1 MSPPGRPTAP
11 RGRCR
16 RPGRPNM
23 NTNALIL
30 LLLIIM
36 MISCII
42 MFMTIIINI
51 SSSSSSY
58 CCISMICISSSSSSS
73 SSNDDN
79 NNNNNSSSS
88 SSVMF
93 IYVLAC
99 RSPRGQVALPR
110 APRFSS
116 CDIHTHTPAR
126 KSYTNLKLYYF
137 VIRICYA
144 NCLGHAHGQGY
155 ECHI

>member
-1 MSPPGRPTAP
+1 
-11 RGRCR
+11 
-16 RPGRPNM
+16 
-23 NTNALIL
+23 
-30 LLLIIM
+30 M

-79 NNNNNSSSS
+79 NNNNSSS